1 MVSNWISTSS
11 FFFSKNKSK
20 PRHIIV
26 KLVKVED
33 KESII
38 KAVKELLQ
46 KITLKGITIRLTID
60 FSVKMKISEHSGMI
74 SSEF

>member
-1 MVSNWISTSS
+1 M
-11 FFFSKNKSK
+11 
-20 PRHIIV
+20 
-26 KLVKVED
+26 KVED